1 MTMSRAIRA
10 SLLLAVPISQ
20 AVMLPV
26 ALAQS
31 AAPPEIA
38 GIWQAE
44 NGQMKIEMVETGG
57 GYAGRL
63 LWGQRA
69 VEADGKTFKRDVNNP
84 NPALRSRSLEG
95 ITILQ
100 NLKWNAKDRR
110 WEGGRL
116 YDGTS
121 GRTVSARLTPVNGK
135 LEMRAYMG
143 SPMLGRTIRFRSV
156 PN

>member
-1 MTMSRAIRA
+1 MVNTIRM
-10 SLLLAVPISQ
+10 SLLFAAPLTQV
-20 AVMLPV
+20 VMPPTV
-26 ALAQS
+26 MAQS
-31 AAPPEIA
+31 AAPKVT
-38 GIWQAE
+38 GVWMAE
-44 NGQMKIEMVETGG
+44 SGQMKIEMVETGRG
-57 GYAGRL
+57 LTGRL

-84 NPALRSRSLEG
+84 DPALRSRSLEG

-100 NLKWNAKDRR
+100 NLTWDAGAKR

-143 SPMLGRTIRFRSV
+143 SPMFGRTISFRRAGD
-156 PN
+156 

>member
-1 MTMSRAIRA
+1 M
-10 SLLLAVPISQ
+10 LLVALPISP
-20 AVMLPV
+20 ATLLPV
-26 ALAQS
+26 AAQTV
-31 AAPPEIA
+31 APTIA

-44 NGQMKIEMVETGG
+44 NGQMKIEMFERDG

-69 VEADGKTFKRDVNNP
+69 VEADGKTFKRDVHNP
-84 NPALRSRSLEG
+84 DPSLRTRSLQG

-100 NLKWNAKDRR
+100 NLKWNAHAGR
-110 WEGGRL
+110 WEGGTL

-121 GRTVSARLTPVNGK
+121 GRRASARLTLADGK

-143 SPMLGRTIRFRSV
+143 SPMLGRTIRFNRVS
-156 PN
+156 N